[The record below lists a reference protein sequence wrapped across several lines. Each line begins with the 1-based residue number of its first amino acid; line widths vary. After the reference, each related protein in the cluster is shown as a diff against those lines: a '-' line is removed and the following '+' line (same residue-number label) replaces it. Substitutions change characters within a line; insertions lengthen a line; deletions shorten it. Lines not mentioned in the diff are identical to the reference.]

1 MPSMPS
7 KNLLQTVTSA
17 AGFSVGS
24 DGFRNMNPQA
34 MNKYTKTF
42 ASFLPMCSADDSMVC
57 VECVETEVHTVTLIN
72 QRCTYWPN
80 CKRGDACLFLHEE
93 EPTST
98 VFHDDN
104 SRSSTQTRTYTVTK
118 TVLKMQ
124 AVRDDTPKHSDDEQ
138 DDMEV
143 RIYVSNIP
151 GDVRESDL
159 KGMAERFGEVVFVKL
174 LSSSVASGRCAGFV
188 DMMSVRAA
196 VETIAFIKTQRHND
210 MQLMA
215 KVERKRPL
223 HKKPTKEDKKVDDDG
238 FTTVTSSVSRRGK
251 TTPSPKASVIRST
264 VFSSLAEEALDE
276 EPPSAVINPAP
287 KASGNSVLRVVAPKK
302 NEPEEEWPVL
312 IKDMAVSPA
321 SVMMP
326 WLQTE
331 RIDKVRAS
339 PITDKLSAM
348 TPRTAPSPINF
359 LPPPFVAPRALM
371 PALITAQSWDPVL
384 DYESWDT
391 DYDRAAFEDDQAV
404 EENDLDIDFGMEA
417 TDNWEDRF

>member
-1 MPSMPS
+1 
-7 KNLLQTVTSA
+7 
-17 AGFSVGS
+17 
-24 DGFRNMNPQA
+24 
-34 MNKYTKTF
+34 
-42 ASFLPMCSADDSMVC
+42 
-57 VECVETEVHTVTLIN
+57 
-72 QRCTYWPN
+72 
-80 CKRGDACLFLHEE
+80 
-93 EPTST
+93 
-98 VFHDDN
+98 
-104 SRSSTQTRTYTVTK
+104 
-118 TVLKMQ
+118 MQ

-210 MQLMA
+210 IQLMA

-238 FTTVTSSVSRRGK
+238 FTTVASSVSRRVK
-251 TTPSPKASVIRST
+251 TTQSPKASVISST

-326 WLQTE
+326 WLETE

-384 DYESWDT
+384 GYESWDT

-404 EENDLDIDFGMEA
+404 EENDLDIDFAMEA